1 MTTPS
6 PSVKIARIFSLLK
19 FEAFQFSYVTALA
32 DSLSHVSR
40 GAHFGV
46 FSKVLDDDKLIFFPG
61 FFVHP
66 LASRDIHTVPHSVY
80 AGLSV
85 LGTLYDIVC
94 VR

>member
-46 FSKVLDDDKLIFFPG
+46 FSKVLDDDK
-61 FFVHP
+61 
-66 LASRDIHTVPHSVY
+66 
-80 AGLSV
+80 
-85 LGTLYDIVC
+85 
-94 VR
+94 